1 MKSCVHVDDVED
13 LALGI
18 LVGERAKA
26 ARNHLALC
34 ATCRA
39 ASRQLDAECMLFET
53 RALAF
58 ESPLP
63 AFCPAPSPAVASSAE
78 SSWFGPA
85 TRGLVAAL
93 ACAASLAGV
102 GKIHRSL
109 TLDVPSASTLQAQA
123 DMTIATWEEP
133 IACVFPA
140 SGVVRTSNE
149 ELACVT
155 SSSHAI
161 CEAEVTSCAA
171 TP

>member
-18 LVGERAKA
+18 LVGERAKLV
-26 ARNHLALC
+26 RNHLALC

-63 AFCPAPSPAVASSAE
+63 AVCPAPSPEVAAE

-102 GKIHRSL
+102 GKIHRSM
-109 TLDVPSASTLQAQA
+109 TLDLPSPSTMQAQA
-123 DMTIATWEEP
+123 DVSPVTWEEP

-140 SGVVRTSNE
+140 SGVVRTSSE

>member
-1 MKSCVHVDDVED
+1 MKLSELFAPLRAWWRNRFPKPVPQPEPDPDPVLPNDSYDDPTTV
-13 LALGI
+13 
-18 LVGERAKA
+18 V
-26 ARNHLALC
+26 
-34 ATCRA
+34 T
-39 ASRQLDAECMLFET
+39 
-53 RALAF
+53 
-58 ESPLP
+58 
-63 AFCPAPSPAVASSAE
+63 
-78 SSWFGPA
+78 
-85 TRGLVAAL
+85 
-93 ACAASLAGV
+93 
-102 GKIHRSL
+102 
-109 TLDVPSASTLQAQA
+109 QA